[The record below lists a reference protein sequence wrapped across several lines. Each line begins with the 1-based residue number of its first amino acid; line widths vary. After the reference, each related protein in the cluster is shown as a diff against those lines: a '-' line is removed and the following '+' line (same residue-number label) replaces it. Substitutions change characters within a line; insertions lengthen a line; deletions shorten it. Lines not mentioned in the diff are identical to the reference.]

1 MTGGGSVVVRR
12 QLGVRL
18 RKLRETAGKDL
29 NDVVESGI
37 GSKAKISRIE
47 NGRLPVKM
55 ADIRALCWLYGAD
68 QGTADALA
76 AMAPGTRQ
84 DDWWEVYGEAV
95 VPDWFGLYA
104 GLEVTASRIRDVSLE
119 RVHGL
124 LQTRDYAVA
133 VTSADPRLSPDVVE
147 KRVGFRV
154 GRQQT
159 VLETDPVP
167 SMTLIL
173 GEAALSL
180 VVGSREIM
188 DAQIAHLRSLS
199 DTYPDVDV
207 RVLPFAKGA
216 YPGRGSFTILDFDD
230 EEDPSVVYVEI
241 PKGARYFDRPD
252 DRADYEYVFDLI
264 AGRSVP
270 IGEWSP

>member
-84 DDWWEVYGEAV
+84 DDWWEVYGEGV
-95 VPDWFGLYA
+95 VDEGFALYA
-104 GLEVTASRIRDVSLE
+104 GLEATASRIRGFGPEWV
-119 RVHGL
+119 RGL
-124 LQTRDYAVA
+124 LQTPEYAAA
-133 VTSADPRLSPDVVE
+133 VIGADLRTAPEVVEQRVRFRMERQRAVLDADPMPEVTIIMGESALLRGPAD
-147 KRVGFRV
+147 
-154 GRQQT
+154 
-159 VLETDPVP
+159 VLE
-167 SMTLIL
+167 
-173 GEAALSL
+173 
-180 VVGSREIM
+180 
-188 DAQIAHLRSLS
+188 AQVAHLRSLAERPS
-199 DTYPDVDV
+199 LDIRVLSFAAGLYPD
-207 RVLPFAKGA
+207 L
-216 YPGRGSFTILDFDD
+216 GSFVLLDFDD
-230 EEDPSVVYVEI
+230 DEDPSVAYVEA
-241 PKGARYFDRPD
+241 PTGARYFDRPA
-252 DRADYEYVFDLI
+252 DREDYEYVFDTI
-264 AGRSVP
+264 SDMSIP
-270 IGEWSP
+270 IGEWRP